1 MIGCICWLPV
11 MTFRHAVH
19 CSVVLVPSYSY
30 RRSVV
35 PSFCHTVVL
44 SYRRSVIPSF
54 CHTVVLSY
62 RRSVIPSFCHT
73 VVLSYRRTAQIKHIW
88 FGRKKEIDDILM
100 EVISENRNV
109 KKSESSNSTEHS
121 CGRPAKDCDSK
132 DNKSDSDSEF
142 EAVSVSYWR
151 VVD

>member
-1 MIGCICWLPV
+1 M
-11 MTFRHAVH
+11 
-19 CSVVLVPSYSY
+19 VLVAVSLALAGHFIIMFLYCQFGKINIY
-30 RRSVV
+30 
-35 PSFCHTVVL
+35 L
-44 SYRRSVIPSF
+44 SIY
-54 CHTVVLSY
+54 LS
-62 RRSVIPSFCHT
+62 
-73 VVLSYRRTAQIKHIW
+73 TAQIKHIW